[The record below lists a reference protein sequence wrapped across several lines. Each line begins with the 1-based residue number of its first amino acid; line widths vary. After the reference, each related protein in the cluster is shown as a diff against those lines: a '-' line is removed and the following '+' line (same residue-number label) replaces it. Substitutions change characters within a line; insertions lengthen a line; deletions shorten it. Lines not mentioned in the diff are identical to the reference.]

1 MPSVRQNCENSMP
14 NKIHLRAATAVSLLV
29 LSTSVRGNT
38 SAMWDGASAT
48 WSDGSHWSTNPI
60 APDNN
65 SPPGAVYDVT
75 VNGGI
80 ITLDTS
86 PTINNLMLS
95 TTVSSIPATLSGPGT
110 LTVNG

>member
-1 MPSVRQNCENSMP
+1 MCAHAGNIFRPAASFDTYECHWFRMPLVHQNCGNFMP
-14 NKIHLRAATAVSLLV
+14 NKTNLRAATAASLLV
-29 LSTSVRGNT
+29 LSTSVWGNT
-38 SAMWDGASAT
+38 SAIWDGASAT

-65 SPPGAVYDVT
+65 TPPGAMYDVT

-86 PTINNLMLS
+86 P
-95 TTVSSIPATLSGPGT
+95 
-110 LTVNG
+110 